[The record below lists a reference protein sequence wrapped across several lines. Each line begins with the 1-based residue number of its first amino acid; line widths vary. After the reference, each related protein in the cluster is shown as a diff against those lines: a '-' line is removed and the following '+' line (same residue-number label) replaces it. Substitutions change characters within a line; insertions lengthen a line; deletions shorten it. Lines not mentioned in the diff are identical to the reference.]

1 MAQPPRK
8 PQPVVLDLGRL
19 GQHHDG
25 PDTAAAEQDWLGDEA
40 RPRPP
45 KRLMSL
51 RIDADVVE
59 FFRAMGPGWQSRMNA
74 VLRAWMEH
82 RKGG

>member
-1 MAQPPRK
+1 MATEDRAK
-8 PQPVVLDLGRL
+8 HPVVLDLGRL
-19 GQHHDG
+19 GQGRTETDSG
-25 PDTAAAEQDWLGDEA
+25 WLADEA

-59 FFRAMGPGWQSRMNA
+59 YFRSLGPGWQSRMNA
-74 VLRAWMEH
+74 VLRTWMEH
-82 RKGG
+82 RRSA

>member
-1 MAQPPRK
+1 MARDARNK
-8 PQPVVLDLGRL
+8 TPVVLDLGRL
-19 GQHHDG
+19 GQG
-25 PDTAAAEQDWLGDEA
+25 AAQDDDAGERDWLGDEA

-59 FFRAMGPGWQSRMNA
+59 FFRALGPGWQSRMNA

-82 RKGG
+82 RRS